1 MQARIKNPLALIPDS
16 LQALLALDKATEKAE
31 LPYVTRKLMHLRA
44 SQING
49 CSVCTLMHARE
60 LRKEGE
66 SDDRIFAV
74 GAWRET
80 SLFTDA
86 ERAALE
92 LTECLT
98 RIADRSDPV
107 PDSVWNEA
115 AKHWTEK
122 QLAGLVLQIGLIN
135 TFNRINVAVRQ
146 IADTMW

>member
-16 LQALLALDKATEKAE
+16 LQALLALDKATKKAE

-60 LRKEGE
+60 LRKEDE

-74 GAWRET
+74 AAWRET

-146 IADTMW
+146 IADTKW

>member
-49 CSVCTLMHARE
+49 CSMCTLMHARE

-74 GAWRET
+74 AAWRET

-146 IADTMW
+146 IADTKW

>member
-1 MQARIKNPLALIPDS
+1 MQARIKNPLALLPDS
-16 LQALLALDKATEKAE
+16 LQALLALDKSTEKAE
-31 LPYVTRKLMHLRA
+31 LPFVTRKLAHLRA

-60 LRKEGE
+60 LKQEGE
-66 SDDRIFAV
+66 PDDRIFAV

-80 SLFTDA
+80 TLFTPA
-86 ERAALE
+86 ERAALD

-107 PDSVWNEA
+107 PDAVWNEA

-135 TFNRINVAVRQ
+135 TFNRINAAVRQ
-146 IADTMW
+146 VADAKW

>member
-1 MQARIKNPLALIPDS
+1 M
-16 LQALLALDKATEKAE
+16 
-31 LPYVTRKLMHLRA
+31 
-44 SQING
+44 
-49 CSVCTLMHARE
+49 CTLMHARE

-146 IADTMW
+146 IADTKW

>member
-16 LQALLALDKATEKAE
+16 LQALLALDKATDKAE

-49 CSVCTLMHARE
+49 CSMCTLMHARE

-80 SLFTDA
+80 SLFADA

-115 AKHWTEK
+115 AQHWTEK

-146 IADTMW
+146 IADTKW